1 VLHRAPPKRGFFT
14 PIRKSAE
21 ASRRDDRDRFS
32 LRSIQP
38 AITIIVIADFRQ
50 LPNVRTTLKQ
60 FIAAKQ
66 TGKTD
71 MRWINCFITVT
82 AMLGIFGCSGQLQQ
96 LAVETMQ
103 NAQVAL
109 SSAEAMG
116 AQETAETPLSTAQE
130 MLVTAEKAMNAG
142 DAARAYRLALRA
154 YLHARIATETAIA
167 VREEALVQEAQAQL
181 TLSEQSLAEV
191 FQRLE
196 AIKAEFEALRD
207 NSER

>member
-1 VLHRAPPKRGFFT
+1 
-14 PIRKSAE
+14 
-21 ASRRDDRDRFS
+21 
-32 LRSIQP
+32 
-38 AITIIVIADFRQ
+38 
-50 LPNVRTTLKQ
+50 
-60 FIAAKQ
+60 
-66 TGKTD
+66 
-71 MRWINCFITVT
+71 MRWIICLITVT
-82 AMLGIFGCSGQLQQ
+82 AILGSLGCGGQLQQ

-116 AQETAETPLSTAQE
+116 AQETAGMPLSTAQE
-130 MLVTAEKAMNAG
+130 MLVTAENAMNAG

-181 TLSEQSLAEV
+181 ALGEQSIADVL
-191 FQRLE
+191 QRLE
-196 AIKAEFEALRD
+196 AIKAEFDALQD